1 MAMGPWIAIATLL
14 SAISVVLLIVLT
26 GVWVRNYR
34 EFRTP
39 MVAGLVAFGAVLLLE
54 NLVAVYFFFS
64 MGMLYAG
71 TPRAQMAVVVLRALQ
86 TLALAFLAAV
96 TVR

>member
-1 MAMGPWIAIATLL
+1 MGPWIAVAAGL
-14 SAISVVLLIVLT
+14 SAVSAVLLLVLT
-26 GVWVRNYR
+26 GVWIRNYR
-34 EFRTP
+34 AFGTP
-39 MVAGLVAFGAVLLLE
+39 MVAGLVAFGGVMLLE

-71 TPRAQMAVVVLRALQ
+71 SPAAQQTVVVLRALQ
-86 TLALAFLAAV
+86 TVALVFLTAV

>member
-1 MAMGPWIAIATLL
+1 MAMGPWIAVATAL
-14 SAISVVLLIVLT
+14 SAVSAVLLLVLT
-26 GVWVRNYR
+26 GIWVRNYR
-34 EFRTP
+34 QFGTP
-39 MVAGLVAFGAVLLLE
+39 MVAGLVAFGGVMLLE

-71 TPRAQMAVVVLRALQ
+71 SPAAQQTVVVLRALQ
-86 TLALAFLAAV
+86 TVALVFLTAV